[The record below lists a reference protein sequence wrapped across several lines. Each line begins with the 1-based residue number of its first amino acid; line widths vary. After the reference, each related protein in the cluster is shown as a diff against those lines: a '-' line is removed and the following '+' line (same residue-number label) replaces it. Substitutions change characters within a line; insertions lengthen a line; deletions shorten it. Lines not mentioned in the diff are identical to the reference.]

1 MRGPGGEAGWGAAR
15 RGREEEEAW
24 KGAEGSAGR
33 RGAARRAGARRGR
46 AMADAGER
54 VSVSVKI
61 TATHETVAVDGIDP
75 AKPVADLKAALAAE
89 DKAGVPAERQRLIYK
104 GHVLKDEVSARCT
117 PQRRPSA
124 FALRT

>member
-1 MRGPGGEAGWGAAR
+1 MGCGEAWESG
-15 RGREEEEAW
+15 RGGLE
-24 KGAEGSAGR
+24 GR
-33 RGAARRAGARRGR
+33 RGECRAARRAGARRGR

-61 TATHETVAVDGIDP
+61 TATHETVAVDGVDP